1 MGTIERLH
9 GKIVFVDTAP
19 FIYHIEEAGDYRETL
34 HEFFAALDDGHIRA
48 VTSVVTIMEVLVK
61 PYRLQLNDL
70 VTRFENAILDK
81 MFLEVVGINLEIAK
95 FAARIRAGNKV
106 ALADAIQLASA
117 DYFNA
122 AFFLTNDKRIRQV
135 TNTKIVCLDD
145 LVSGD
150 FLEGMVGIIGSIVS
164 GITIANKYLLGG

>member
-1 MGTIERLH
+1 MGALERLH
-9 GKIVFVDTAP
+9 GKIVFIDTAP
-19 FIYHIEEAGDYRETL
+19 FIYHIEEVGDYREML
-34 HEFFAALDDGHIRA
+34 HEFFAALDNGHIRA

-70 VTRFENAILDK
+70 VSRFENAILNK
-81 MFLEVVGINLEIAK
+81 MFIEVIGINLEIAK
-95 FAARIRAGNKV
+95 LAARIRADNKV

-135 TNTKIVCLDD
+135 TNAKIVCLDD
-145 LVSGD
+145 LVGGD
-150 FLEGMVGIIGSIVS
+150 
-164 GITIANKYLLGG
+164 